1 MISLS
6 IVLLLFGVRCFDS
19 TGQVNDDSPI
29 TISSTIDSLLNINVT
44 VEKKPFFTGYVTGYK
59 LYYTKDTSQSN
70 EEYSKWNQQEVL
82 SRDNLYHFWID
93 ARRNSIVKGM
103 TFRARAT
110 IFFNNV
116 ESIPT
121 GVLTVHTKLA
131 APKAPLIVNTKIL
144 HNSSVLISFVP
155 ADDVEPVENYTL
167 MYKKTEEDEW
177 KASNFQSDVD
187 GKVLLDGLT
196 PNQTYEIKMFVTG
209 DVVQGIP
216 SNSASFTTNTT
227 ALALVKTEPEEE
239 YSADPQTNEPL
250 SIMCTVKSVSKATV
264 LWKVNGI
271 KVSVDSSFYTVVT
284 SVHEDF
290 IESTIRAKSR
300 TRSAKFTCIASNDA
314 GDSAKDV
321 NVIIKGPGSPPSEI
335 TLVAEI
341 RGYTISWK
349 PPSHPNG
356 KITKYVVYH
365 TLNRDDP
372 LSDWK
377 KIDLDG
383 SEKYV
388 QIYMDTEESFY
399 GRVQAATELGPG
411 IISDIVAMERD
422 TQPISVE
429 SDIGGVSATTMVVN
443 PREQITIHCTARGK
457 PRPSISVAISD
468 RKNASHVEVDVWNR
482 LQATSSA
489 GVVSAMHN
497 FSVLTSKYVHC
508 RAKNSA
514 GSNYSTIELKVD
526 KPGDAPTQ
534 IQVLSVN
541 ALDATVVWHA
551 PQFPNSPITSYI
563 ILASNDPKEDKST
576 WLQYESNAKET
587 QINRMLLP
595 TGSLEKSTE
604 YFVCVR
610 ARNTAGIGPTSSLT
624 SFVTL
629 NGGPDGPPENMKVM
643 INEANQVIVHW
654 NTPNST
660 TEVTGYLIYY
670 TRDLSLSNDDYKNW
684 QFVEMNNNA
693 TRYKFDLSVGLKP
706 KTFYR
711 ARIAG
716 KNSHADGPPSEVV
729 EFETAYSE
737 VPIPTD
743 LKTDVLDDNTIHI
756 RFSAVRDPDDHSKAI
771 DEYRIDLAATDNV
784 LHAEWKHIEP
794 DAIRIDE
801 ITSMVDVEINGDS
814 VEKNRMYWVK
824 VTAKLDNPAWG
835 LHSSKPRWFKTGHGK
850 LMTSVVLD
858 GPPLIEKEPNL
869 SENISVTCT
878 GMGSPAPIITWEWM
892 NESIENG
899 TEGWDIHNSQLDE
912 TTLVSKIIR
921 NGIRESGELTC
932 LAYNNEGNSTAS
944 VRIRVLG
951 PGNPPE
957 NIKLT
962 AYRNQINVTWQES
975 TLPNGDIMK
984 YIVYYSENENDD
996 LSDWNKF
1003 ETAELETYVEVF
1015 GPSVNHFIRVQAV
1028 SDRGPG
1034 IISTTFSCLSDV
1046 LYEPLKIEILA
1057 SNILEF
1063 EAEPNQNV
1071 EIRCKGTGKPKP
1083 ELFYQFGN
1091 DTESPF
1097 EEVEADDL
1105 EYFEAK
1111 APEINSRRNV
1121 TVVCRASNKYENVTV
1136 SKVIIIKRPGEAP
1149 NNISWSFEEEDDST
1163 LYINWNPIENPN
1175 GEKLEY
1181 NLYLS
1186 NYKTKVSGPPVRIP
1200 DIPLNVNIS
1209 LRISAE
1215 NEYGEGEKTFPI
1227 WIPTPNGGPKT
1238 SPILSSLHA
1247 QDSKVYITWTEP
1259 RLPNGH
1265 ISNYTIYIKKEEGVD
1280 EETGEGVEKKEEW
1293 KKFVYGSN
1301 TSRVEI
1307 GIDDGLEENERY
1319 QMKMTATNER
1329 HEGPET
1335 QVYTFD
1341 LISFDEN
1348 DVIDNFT
1355 AIVINSTVF
1364 VEVENPIYTKYNI
1377 YIRDEGNNQ
1386 TVKHEIDVEMG
1397 KTKFEFPFH
1406 LDHTL
1411 SYTIKMSGM
1420 KLGRESPPSEEI
1432 DLEFQTLNLAK
1443 PTQMI
1448 ISTSRRKVIKEPPL

>member
-44 VEKKPFFTGYVTGYK
+44 VEKKPFSTGYVTGYK
-59 LYYTKDTSQSN
+59 LYYTKDTSQTN
-70 EEYSKWNQQEVL
+70 DEYSKWNQQEVL

-121 GVLTVHTKLA
+121 GVLTVQTKLA

-209 DVVQGIP
+209 DAVQGIP

-290 IESTIRAKSR
+290 IESKIRAKSR

-610 ARNTAGIGPTSSLT
+610 AKNTAGIGPTSSLT

-629 NGGPDGPPENMKVM
+629 NGGPDGKPENMKVM

-684 QFVEMNNNA
+684 QFVEMNNNV
-693 TRYKFDLSVGLKP
+693 TRYKFDLSVGLKR

-716 KNSHADGPPSEVV
+716 KNLHADGPPSEVV

-1003 ETAELETYVEVF
+1003 ETAELETYVEAF

-1091 DTESPF
+1091 DTEHQF
-1097 EEVEADDL
+1097 EEVEADNS

-1121 TVVCRASNKYENVTV
+1121 TVVCRASNKYENVTI

-1238 SPILSSLHA
+1238 APILSSLHA
-1247 QDSKVYITWTEP
+1247 QDSKVYITWAEP

-1265 ISNYTIYIKKEEGVD
+1265 ILNYTIYIKKEEDVD
-1280 EETGEGVEKKEEW
+1280 EEADGGEEKEW
-1293 KKFVYGSN
+1293 KKFVYRSN

-1386 TVKHEIDVEMG
+1386 TVKHEIDVETG

-1432 DLEFQTLNLAK
+1432 DLEFQSLNLAK

-1448 ISTSRRKVIKEPPL
+1448 MATSRRKVIKEPPL

>member
-1 MISLS
+1 
-6 IVLLLFGVRCFDS
+6 
-19 TGQVNDDSPI
+19 
-29 TISSTIDSLLNINVT
+29 
-44 VEKKPFFTGYVTGYK
+44 
-59 LYYTKDTSQSN
+59 
-70 EEYSKWNQQEVL
+70 
-82 SRDNLYHFWID
+82 
-93 ARRNSIVKGM
+93 
-103 TFRARAT
+103 
-110 IFFNNV
+110 
-116 ESIPT
+116 
-121 GVLTVHTKLA
+121 
-131 APKAPLIVNTKIL
+131 
-144 HNSSVLISFVP
+144 
-155 ADDVEPVENYTL
+155 
-167 MYKKTEEDEW
+167 
-177 KASNFQSDVD
+177 
-187 GKVLLDGLT
+187 
-196 PNQTYEIKMFVTG
+196 
-209 DVVQGIP
+209 
-216 SNSASFTTNTT
+216 
-227 ALALVKTEPEEE
+227 
-239 YSADPQTNEPL
+239 
-250 SIMCTVKSVSKATV
+250 
-264 LWKVNGI
+264 
-271 KVSVDSSFYTVVT
+271 
-284 SVHEDF
+284 
-290 IESTIRAKSR
+290 
-300 TRSAKFTCIASNDA
+300 
-314 GDSAKDV
+314 
-321 NVIIKGPGSPPSEI
+321 
-335 TLVAEI
+335 
-341 RGYTISWK
+341 
-349 PPSHPNG
+349 
-356 KITKYVVYH
+356 
-365 TLNRDDP
+365 
-372 LSDWK
+372 
-377 KIDLDG
+377 
-383 SEKYV
+383 
-388 QIYMDTEESFY
+388 MDTEESFY

-457 PRPSISVAISD
+457 PRPSISVATSD

-610 ARNTAGIGPTSSLT
+610 AKNTAGIGPTSSLT

-629 NGGPDGPPENMKVM
+629 NGGPDGKPENMKVM

-716 KNSHADGPPSEVV
+716 KNLHADGPPSEVV

-1003 ETAELETYVEVF
+1003 ETAELETYVEAF

-1091 DTESPF
+1091 DPEHQF
-1097 EEVEADDL
+1097 EEVEADNS

-1121 TVVCRASNKYENVTV
+1121 TVVCRASNKYENVTI

-1238 SPILSSLHA
+1238 APILSSLHA
-1247 QDSKVYITWTEP
+1247 QDSKVYITWAEP

-1265 ISNYTIYIKKEEGVD
+1265 ILNYTIYIKKEEDVD
-1280 EETGEGVEKKEEW
+1280 EEADGGEEKEW
-1293 KKFVYGSN
+1293 KKFVYRSN

-1386 TVKHEIDVEMG
+1386 TVKHEIDVETG

-1432 DLEFQTLNLAK
+1432 DLEFQSLNLAK

-1448 ISTSRRKVIKEPPL
+1448 MATSRRKVIKEPPL

>member
-1 MISLS
+1 MLQLKPTDTFNIEFYYL
-6 IVLLLFGVRCFDS
+6 
-19 TGQVNDDSPI
+19 GQVNDDSPI

-335 TLVAEI
+335 TLVAET

-563 ILASNDPKEDKST
+563 VLASNDPKEDKST

-801 ITSMVDVEINGDS
+801 ITAMVDVEINGDS

-899 TEGWDIHNSQLDE
+899 TEGWNIHNSQLDD
-912 TTLVSKIIR
+912 TTLVSKIVR

-1003 ETAELETYVEVF
+1003 ETAELETYVEAF
-1015 GPSVNHFIRVQAV
+1015 GPSVNHFIRIQAV

-1034 IISTTFSCLSDV
+1034 IISTTFSCVSDV

-1057 SNILEF
+1057 SNILDF

-1091 DTESPF
+1091 DTECQF
-1097 EEVEADDL
+1097 EEVGADDP

-1121 TVVCRASNKYENVTV
+1121 TVVCRASNKYENVTI

-1238 SPILSSLHA
+1238 APILSSLHA

-1265 ISNYTIYIKKEEGVD
+1265 ILNYTIYIKKEEDVD
-1280 EETGEGVEKKEEW
+1280 EDTGEGEEKKEEW
-1293 KKFVYGSN
+1293 KTFVYGSN

-1377 YIRDEGNNQ
+1377 YIRDEANNQ
-1386 TVKHEIDVEMG
+1386 TVKHEIDVETG

>member
-59 LYYTKDTSQSN
+59 LYYTKDTSQTN
-70 EEYSKWNQQEVL
+70 DEYSKWNQQEVL

-121 GVLTVHTKLA
+121 GVLTVQTKLA

-144 HNSSVLISFVP
+144 HNSSVLISFVS

-209 DVVQGIP
+209 DAVQGIP

-457 PRPSISVAISD
+457 PRPSISVATSD

-610 ARNTAGIGPTSSLT
+610 AKNTAGIGPTSSLT

-629 NGGPDGPPENMKVM
+629 NGGPDGKPENMKVM

-716 KNSHADGPPSEVV
+716 KNLHADGPPSEVV

-1003 ETAELETYVEVF
+1003 ETAELETYVEAF

-1091 DTESPF
+1091 DPEHQF
-1097 EEVEADDL
+1097 EEVEADNS

-1121 TVVCRASNKYENVTV
+1121 TVVCRASNKYENVTI

-1238 SPILSSLHA
+1238 APILSSLHA
-1247 QDSKVYITWTEP
+1247 QDSKVYITWAEP

-1265 ISNYTIYIKKEEGVD
+1265 ILNYTIYIKKEEDVD
-1280 EETGEGVEKKEEW
+1280 EEADGGEEKEW
-1293 KKFVYGSN
+1293 KKFVYRSN

-1386 TVKHEIDVEMG
+1386 TVKHEIDVETG

-1432 DLEFQTLNLAK
+1432 DLEFQSLNLAK

-1448 ISTSRRKVIKEPPL
+1448 MATSRRKVIKEPPL